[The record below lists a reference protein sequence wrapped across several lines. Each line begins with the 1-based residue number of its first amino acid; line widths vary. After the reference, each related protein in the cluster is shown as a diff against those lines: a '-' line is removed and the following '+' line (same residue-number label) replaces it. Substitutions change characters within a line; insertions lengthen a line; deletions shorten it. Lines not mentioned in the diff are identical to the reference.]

1 MKSILRKKGNNTR
14 RKQVFLLPKT
24 KSKGLKKYIRNKCM
38 STETPRLAS
47 KTVVVM
53 LTERNPKNIT
63 VNYKIINFHKV
74 LYVY

>member
-1 MKSILRKKGNNTR
+1 MR
-14 RKQVFLLPKT
+14 
-24 KSKGLKKYIRNKCM
+24 
-38 STETPRLAS
+38 TETPRLAS